1 MANAFDLEQIR
12 LTLESVPGVIR
23 VGDLHLWPIEAN
35 LLDAKADT
43 AGLASQLE
51 IVDMESWPS
60 LKSMILQRLLAI
72 GIEQAVI
79 EPLVS
84 SAHQVPAPA
93 QQDLG
98 LAMALRYEQQWQ
110 SERHALAESLSQQL
124 SEHTITIKTLAS
136 TIEARLSQDAD
147 LGSANASLSNIASL
161 LVGSANALFESLR
174 LTLSSIRTTDP
185 EHSGLLQATR
195 SLVADTQLAE
205 PKRRIELFLQPEEQS
220 AFGMGEAGIEAVAF
234 KLVQEGLAA
243 SLEDG
248 DVKATVVSLRATKG
262 VLTVH
267 ISDDGQAPGT
277 KFRPL
282 SEALNSDL
290 RAQVET
296 VGGIFNLGK
305 GDSGGFELWVTL
317 PWPGV

>member
-23 VGDLHLWPIEAN
+23 VGDLHLWPIEAS
-35 LLDAKADT
+35 LLETKADT
-43 AGLASQLE
+43 AGLATQLE

-60 LKSMILQRLLAI
+60 LKTMILQRLLAI
-72 GIEQAVI
+72 GIEQVVI

-84 SAHQVPAPA
+84 SLHQVPAPA

-205 PKRRIELFLQPEEQS
+205 PKRRIELFLQPEEQ
-220 AFGMGEAGIEAVAF
+220 ADFGMGDAGIEGVAF
-234 KLVQEGLAA
+234 KLVQAGLAA

-248 DVKATVVSLRATKG
+248 NVKATVVSLRAATG

-282 SEALNSDL
+282 SEELNSDL
-290 RAQVET
+290 RAQVEI

>member
-1 MANAFDLEQIR
+1 MANAFDLEQLR
-12 LTLESVPGVIR
+12 LTLESVPGVIK
-23 VGDLHLWPIEAN
+23 VGDLHLWPIEAS
-35 LLDAKADT
+35 LVDAKAET
-43 AGLASQLE
+43 AGLATQLE

-60 LKSMILQRLLAI
+60 LKAMILQRLSAI
-72 GIEQAVI
+72 GIEQSVI

-84 SAHQVPAPA
+84 SANQVAAPA

-136 TIEARLSQDAD
+136 TIESRLSQDTD

-174 LTLSSIRTTDP
+174 VTLSSIRTTDP
-185 EHSGLLQATR
+185 EHAGLLQATR
-195 SLVADTQLAE
+195 SLIADTQLAE
-205 PKRRIELFLQPEEQS
+205 PKRRLELFLQPEEQS
-220 AFGMGEAGIEAVAF
+220 VFGMGDPGIEAIAF

-243 SLEDG
+243 SLEDHKT
-248 DVKATVVSLRATKG
+248 KATVVSLRAATG

-282 SEALNSDL
+282 PEVLNADL
-290 RAQVET
+290 RSQVEIA
-296 VGGIFNLGK
+296 GGIFNLGQ

-317 PWPGV
+317 PWPRV

>member
-1 MANAFDLEQIR
+1 MPNSIDLEQIR
-12 LTLESVPGVIR
+12 LSLESVPGVIR
-23 VGDLHLWPIEAN
+23 VGDLHLWPIKSN
-35 LLDAKADT
+35 LTLAKTDT
-43 AGLASQLE
+43 AGLATQLE

-60 LKSMILQRLLAI
+60 LKAMISQRLSAV
-72 GIEQAVI
+72 GISQTVI

-84 SAHQVPAPA
+84 SSNQISAPA

-136 TIEARLSQDAD
+136 TIESRLSQDAE
-147 LGSANASLSNIASL
+147 LGLANPSLSNIASL

-174 LTLSSIRTTDP
+174 ITLSSIRTTDP

-195 SLVADTQLAE
+195 SLIADTQLAE
-205 PKRRIELFLQPEEQS
+205 PKRRLELFLQPEDQTT
-220 AFGMGEAGIEAVAF
+220 FGVGDAGIEALAF
-234 KLVQEGLAA
+234 KLVQAGLQESMDDAN
-243 SLEDG
+243 
-248 DVKATVVSLRATKG
+248 VKATVVSLRATTG

-282 SEALNSDL
+282 SEGLNSDL
-290 RAQVET
+290 RAEVELK
-296 VGGIFNLGK
+296 GGIFNLGE

>member
-23 VGDLHLWPIEAN
+23 VGDLHLWPIESN
-35 LLDAKADT
+35 LLETKAET
-43 AGLASQLE
+43 AGLATQLE
-51 IVDMESWPS
+51 IVDMESWQS
-60 LKSMILQRLLAI
+60 LKAMILQRLSTI
-72 GIEQAVI
+72 GINQTVI

-84 SAHQVPAPA
+84 SPNQISAPA
-93 QQDLG
+93 KQDLG
-98 LAMALRYEQQWQ
+98 LAMALKYEQQWQ

-136 TIEARLSQDAD
+136 TIESRLSQDAEF
-147 LGSANASLSNIASL
+147 GTANASLSNIASL

-195 SLVADTQLAE
+195 SLIADTQLAE
-205 PKRRIELFLQPEEQS
+205 PKRRLELFLQPEDQS
-220 AFGMGEAGIEAVAF
+220 TFGIGEAGIEALAF
-234 KLVQEGLAA
+234 KLVQVGLQESMDDAN
-243 SLEDG
+243 
-248 DVKATVVSLRATKG
+248 VKATVVSLRATTG

-282 SEALNSDL
+282 SEELNSDL
-290 RAQVET
+290 RAEVELM
-296 VGGIFNLGK
+296 GGIFNLGK

>member
-23 VGDLHLWPIEAN
+23 VGDLHLWPISSN
-35 LLDAKADT
+35 LLVEQADA
-43 AGLASQLE
+43 AGLATQLE

-60 LKSMILQRLLAI
+60 LKAAIAQRLLI
-72 GIEQAVI
+72 LGIDQIVI

-84 SAHQVPAPA
+84 SSNQIAAPA
-93 QQDLG
+93 QKDLG

-136 TIEARLSQDAD
+136 TIESRLSQDAE

-161 LVGSANALFESLR
+161 LVGSANALFDSLR

-185 EHSGLLQATR
+185 EHSGLLQAAR
-195 SLVADTQLAE
+195 SLIADTQLAE
-205 PKRRIELFLQPEEQS
+205 PQRRIELFLQPDDQ
-220 AFGMGEAGIEAVAF
+220 ATFGIGAPGMEALAF
-234 KLVQEGLAA
+234 KLIQAGLQE
-243 SLEDG
+243 SLD
-248 DVKATVVSLRATKG
+248 DANVKATVVSLRTTTG

-267 ISDDGQAPGT
+267 VSDDGQAPGT

-282 SEALNSDL
+282 SDVLNLDL
-290 RAQVET
+290 RAEVET
-296 VGGIFNLGK
+296 MGGIFNLGK

>member
-12 LTLESVPGVIR
+12 LSLESVPGVIR
-23 VGDLHLWPIEAN
+23 VGDLHLWPIESN
-35 LLDAKADT
+35 LLVAKPDT
-43 AGLASQLE
+43 AGLATQLE

-60 LKSMILQRLLAI
+60 LKAMISQRLSAV
-72 GIEQAVI
+72 GISQTVI

-84 SAHQVPAPA
+84 SSNQISAPA
-93 QQDLG
+93 KQDLG
-98 LAMALRYEQQWQ
+98 LAMALKYEQQWQ

-124 SEHTITIKTLAS
+124 SEHTITIKT
-136 TIEARLSQDAD
+136 RLSQDAE
-147 LGSANASLSNIASL
+147 LGLANASLSNIASL

-174 LTLSSIRTTDP
+174 ITLSSIRTTDP

-195 SLVADTQLAE
+195 SLIADTQLAE
-205 PKRRIELFLQPEEQS
+205 PKRRLELFLQPEDQTT
-220 AFGMGEAGIEAVAF
+220 FGVGDAGIEALAF
-234 KLVQEGLAA
+234 KLVQVGLQESMDDAN
-243 SLEDG
+243 
-248 DVKATVVSLRATKG
+248 VKATVVSLRATTG

-282 SEALNSDL
+282 SEELNSDL
-290 RAQVET
+290 RAEVEFK
-296 VGGIFNLGK
+296 GGIFNLGK